1 MTNLGKIISHKDYEN
16 FAGPDWPSYQSIIDQ
31 QHITNNDIQNEVDN
45 FVMLMKQTYQE
56 LTLPGSELAASNQ
69 QRQNQIFFDKKKVN
83 IDQRCSVPWN
93 TLGINSNGEIFI
105 CVSPSWI
112 PKFVG
117 NIQKIN
123 NIYEALNSE
132 TALQIRN
139 EIVNNRYFYCNNQIC
154 NFFKNTPSELYNTE
168 PDDHQS
174 LVALPPSIDD
184 QLHVTAIPGDLIFDF
199 DYTCNFKCPS
209 CRTELINNNKHHVI
223 RKINDNIVDKIK
235 TLVIDQIENQPISIR
250 WCGGEPFISESY
262 LTLMN
267 YILDT
272 GKTNIKHIIQTN
284 GSYLKSKQDLLQKLL
299 PSTQE
304 VRISFDAA
312 TAATYHKIRVNGQW
326 NLLLDNVRWFQQ
338 FVTKNNFP
346 TQVSADFVVQSDNYR
361 EIPLFVE
368 LCAQLG
374 IDHINFQKMWNW
386 GTWPKDIF
394 DSKNVYNPQ
403 HPNFPELQDIFKQIN
418 REIVL

>member
-1 MTNLGKIISHKDYEN
+1 MKDLGKIISYKDYQT
-16 FAGPDWPSYQSIIDQ
+16 FAGPDWPSYQGIIEQ
-31 QHITNNDIQNEVDN
+31 QHIPNKSIRKEVDE
-45 FVMLMKQTYQE
+45 FVKMMEHTYQD
-56 LTLPGSELAASNQ
+56 LTLSGTELAASNQ
-69 QRQNQIFFDKKKVN
+69 QRQNQIFFDKKIN
-83 IDQRCSVPWN
+83 IDRRCSFPWN
-93 TLGINSNGEIFI
+93 TLGINANGEIFI

-132 TALQIRN
+132 MALKIRN

-154 NFFKNTPSELYNTE
+154 SFFKHVPSDSYNTQ
-168 PDDHQS
+168 PDNDHQS
-174 LVALPPSIDD
+174 IVALPDRIDD
-184 QLHVTAIPGDLIFDF
+184 QLQVTAIPSNLIFDF

-223 RKINDNIVDKIK
+223 RNINNNIVDKIK
-235 TLVIDQIENQPISIR
+235 TLVIDQIENQPITIR

-262 LTLMN
+262 LDLMN
-267 YILDT
+267 YISAA
-272 GKTNIKHIIQTN
+272 GKTNIRHIIQTN
-284 GSYLKSKQDLLQKLL
+284 GSYLQSKKDLLQRLL

-312 TAATYHKIRVNGQW
+312 TEATYHKIRVNGQW
-326 NLLLDNVRWFQQ
+326 NLLLDNVRWFKQ
-338 FVTKNNFP
+338 FVSKNNFP
-346 TQVSADFVVQSDNYR
+346 IQVSADFVVQLDNYR

-374 IDHINFQKMWNW
+374 IAHINFTKMWNW
-386 GTWPKDIF
+386 GTWPQDIF
-394 DSKNVYNPQ
+394 DSKNVYNPK
-403 HPNFPELQDIFKQIN
+403 HPKFPELQDLFKQIN
-418 REIVL
+418 REILL

>member
-1 MTNLGKIISHKDYEN
+1 MTDLGKIISYKDYQT
-16 FAGPDWPSYQSIIDQ
+16 FAGPNWPSYHNIIDQ
-31 QHITNNDIQNEVDN
+31 QHIPNTGIKKEVDN
-45 FVMLMKQTYQE
+45 FVKMMTQTYQE
-56 LTLPGSELAASNQ
+56 LILPGTELAASNQ
-69 QRQNQIFFDKKKVN
+69 QRQNQIFFDKKAS
-83 IDQRCSVPWN
+83 IDRGCSIPWN
-93 TLGINSNGEIFI
+93 TLGINANGEIFI
-105 CVSPSWI
+105 CSSPSWI

-132 TALQIRN
+132 MALKIRN

-154 NFFKNTPSELYNTE
+154 NFFKNIPSGSYNTQ

-174 LVALPPSIDD
+174 MVALPDRIDD
-184 QLHVTAIPGDLIFDF
+184 QLQVTAIPKNLIFDF

-235 TLVIDQIENQPISIR
+235 TLVIDQIDHQPISIR
-250 WCGGEPFISESY
+250 WCGGEPLISETY

-272 GKTNIKHIIQTN
+272 KKTNIQHIIQTN
-284 GSYLKSKQDLLQKLL
+284 GSYLQSKQDLLQRLL

-304 VRISFDAA
+304 MCISFDAA
-312 TAATYHKIRVNGQW
+312 TATTYHKIRVNGRW
-326 NLLLDNVRWFQQ
+326 NLLLDNVRWFKQ
-338 FVTKNNFP
+338 FVDKNNFP
-346 TQVSADFVVQSDNYR
+346 TQISAYFVVQLDNYR
-361 EIPLFVE
+361 EMPLFVE

-374 IDHINFQKMWNW
+374 IDNINFQKMWNW
-386 GTWPKDIF
+386 GTWPQDVF

-403 HPNFPELQDIFKQIN
+403 HSKFAELQDIFKQIN

>member
-1 MTNLGKIISHKDYEN
+1 MTDLGKIISYKDYQN
-16 FAGPDWPSYQSIIDQ
+16 FAGPDWPSYQSIIEQ
-31 QHITNNDIQNEVDN
+31 QYITDNGTQKEVDK
-45 FVMLMKQTYQE
+45 FVKMMTQTYQE

-69 QRQNQIFFDKKKVN
+69 QRQNQIFFDKKIN
-83 IDQRCSVPWN
+83 INQRCSVPWN
-93 TLGINSNGEIFI
+93 TLGINANGEIFI

-123 NIYEALNSE
+123 NIYEALNSD

-154 NFFKNTPSELYNTE
+154 NFFKNIPSELYNTQ
-168 PDDHQS
+168 PDNDHQS
-174 LVALPPSIDD
+174 LVALPDSIDD
-184 QLHVTAIPGDLIFDF
+184 QLQVTAIPRDLIFDF

-235 TLVIDQIENQPISIR
+235 TLVIDQIDNQSISIR

-272 GKTNIKHIIQTN
+272 GKTNIQHIIQTN
-284 GSYLKSKQDLLQKLL
+284 GSYLQSKQDLLQKLL
-299 PSTQE
+299 PSTHE

-312 TAATYHKIRVNGQW
+312 TEATYQKIRVNGQW
-326 NLLLDNVRWFQQ
+326 DLLLDNVRWFKQ
-338 FVTKNNFP
+338 FVSKNNFS
-346 TQVSADFVVQSDNYR
+346 TQISADFVVQLDNYR
-361 EIPLFVE
+361 EMPLFVK

-374 IDHINFQKMWNW
+374 IDNIRFQKMWNW
-386 GTWPKDIF
+386 GTWPQAVF
-394 DSKNVYNPQ
+394 DSKNVYNPT
-403 HPNFPELQDIFKQIN
+403 HSKFAELQDIFKQIN
-418 REIVL
+418 REMVL

>member
-1 MTNLGKIISHKDYEN
+1 
-16 FAGPDWPSYQSIIDQ
+16 
-31 QHITNNDIQNEVDN
+31 
-45 FVMLMKQTYQE
+45 
-56 LTLPGSELAASNQ
+56 
-69 QRQNQIFFDKKKVN
+69 
-83 IDQRCSVPWN
+83 
-93 TLGINSNGEIFI
+93 
-105 CVSPSWI
+105 
-112 PKFVG
+112 
-117 NIQKIN
+117 
-123 NIYEALNSE
+123 
-132 TALQIRN
+132 
-139 EIVNNRYFYCNNQIC
+139 
-154 NFFKNTPSELYNTE
+154 
-168 PDDHQS
+168 

-312 TAATYHKIRVNGQW
+312 TEATYKKIRVNGQW
-326 NLLLDNVRWFQQ
+326 DLLLDNVRWFKQ
-338 FVTKNNFP
+338 FVSKNNFY
-346 TQVSADFVVQSDNYR
+346 TQISADFVVQLDNYR

-374 IDHINFQKMWNW
+374 IDNINFQKMWNW
-386 GTWPKDIF
+386 GTWPQAVF
-394 DSKNVYNPQ
+394 DSKNVYNPT
-403 HPNFPELQDIFKQIN
+403 HSKFAELQDIFKQIN
-418 REIVL
+418 REMVL